1 MIILTL
7 FAAIVLYGSYVGS
20 TEPQAKITAYQPYH
34 EDVTSIIVHNRG
46 ELPMSGFYITETD
59 YVVWSDNQLK
69 NFENDMKVFPDQ
81 TFIIEGMPCG
91 WDMKYDMKVTFL
103 ASQAETDEL
112 PGATWYNV
120 PASCDEPIWWKVP

>member
-1 MIILTL
+1 
-7 FAAIVLYGSYVGS
+7 
-20 TEPQAKITAYQPYH
+20 
-34 EDVTSIIVHNRG
+34 
-46 ELPMSGFYITETD
+46 MSGFYITETD

-69 NFENDMKVFPDQ
+69 NFENDMKIFPDQ

-91 WDMKYDMKVTFL
+91 WDMKYDMKATFL

-112 PGATWYNV
+112 PGAAWYNV